1 MNSRWNM
8 KGVTLM
14 EERFYTVD
22 KVAEILGMHHKT
34 IRKFIREGKLRANK
48 IGKQWRIS
56 GHDLSSFME
65 SNNIKMSNN
74 NEVENEKIEFSNNS
88 IDVKKKNNKINIST
102 VVDINEVDMDEY
114 RRISNMLL
122 AVMNS
127 KDSKVSNSTISIKYY
142 QKENN
147 LKLMLWGDTEFIKEM
162 LDLISILTPNKDM

>member
-1 MNSRWNM
+1 
-8 KGVTLM
+8 M

-65 SNNIKMSNN
+65 SNNIKMSNK

-127 KDSKVSNSTISIKYY
+127 KDSKVSNSTISIKHY

-162 LDLISILTPNKDM
+162 LDLISILTLNKDM